1 MTLEGKGVLVTGGGS
16 GVGRAVALRLAREG
30 CRVAVA
36 GRREQSLRETAAAF
50 EGQPAIGWR
59 AADVADRSSVE
70 RLFEWAAKDFG
81 PVDILVLSA
90 GINTPR
96 RAMVE
101 IDPDAW
107 DAVLAVNAS
116 GAFYCVHAVL
126 PEMRRRRSGLIVNIS
141 SASGK
146 RGTVLGGAAYSAS
159 KFAMSALGICAGL
172 EEARHGIRVTNIYPG
187 EIDTP
192 ILDLRPVPVTPEH
205 RAGMLKP
212 DDVAEAV
219 VFVARLPQHARVPEL
234 VMVPLQQAWA

>member
-1 MTLEGKGVLVTGGGS
+1 MTLEGKGVLVTGGGT

-36 GRREQSLRETAAAF
+36 GRREEKLRETAAAF
-50 EGQPAIGWR
+50 DGQPAIRWSV
-59 AADVADRSSVE
+59 ADVADRTSVV
-70 RLFEWAAKDFG
+70 RLFEWAAKELG
-81 PVDILVLSA
+81 PIDILVQSA

-96 RAMVE
+96 RALADV
-101 IDPDAW
+101 DPDAW
-107 DAVLAVNAS
+107 DEVLGVNAS

-126 PEMRRRRSGLIVNIS
+126 PEMRRRRSGLIVNVS

-146 RGTVLGGAAYSAS
+146 RGTVLGGAAYSAA

-172 EEARHGIRVTNIYPG
+172 EESRHGIRVTNIYPG

-192 ILDLRPVPVTPEH
+192 
-205 RAGMLKP
+205 MLQP

-219 VFVARLPQHARVPEL
+219 VFVARLPERARVPEL
-234 VMVPLQQAWA
+234 VITPLQQAWA